1 MKPAAIILFALLVII
16 AGMFLLAKTKKEDLG
31 RFFKFISYTVVI
43 SGFAIILIV
52 IQLSIIRMVG
62 HCRNNFMHK
71 VGCNKEMPFPPPCD
85 HKMMMMNDDMM
96 DGNNKIIKKIE
107 IVGNDKCG
115 MMKMEGNTGCEMGP
129 GCMMKMG
136 SNDGC
141 KMETNCMMKMENDK
155 GCGTGMVCNL
165 KCLSPQERSMIIA
178 KRISDKVSLT
188 ADQLPKVQAL
198 ILDISN
204 KKDALMKSGND
215 DPIKM
220 EGLIKKHRQESLD
233 ALKKLLTPAQIK
245 LLPEDFP
252 L

>member
-1 MKPAAIILFALLVII
+1 MKSAAIILFALLVII

-43 SGFAIILIV
+43 SGFVIILIV
-52 IQLSIIRMVG
+52 VQLSILRMAG
-62 HCRNNFMHK
+62 QSRNNFMYFGWHY
-71 VGCNKEMPFPPPCD
+71 GNDKEMPFPPPCN

-96 DGNNKIIKKIE
+96 EGNHHFIKKIE
-107 IVGNDKCG
+107 IDGNNKCG
-115 MMKMEGNTGCEMGP
+115 MMKMDGNAVCEMGP
-129 GCMMKMG
+129 GCMMKMRD
-136 SNDGC
+136 N
-141 KMETNCMMKMENDK
+141 N
-155 GCGTGMVCNL
+155 GCGTNPACNL
-165 KCLSPQERSMIIA
+165 KCLSPQERAIIIA

-188 ADQLPKVQAL
+188 TDQLPKVQTL

-204 KKDALMKSGND
+204 KKEAIIKTGNE
-215 DPIKM
+215 DPIKL
-220 EGLIKKHRQESLD
+220 EGLMKKHRQESMD